1 MKQRKANRLKN
12 YDYSQNN
19 YYYITTC
26 THNMREYFG
35 QVSNEIMT
43 INNFGEIVEKCW
55 LDLSSHYQNCIL
67 DEYVVMPNHFH
78 GIVIIDN
85 EREENGY
92 KPFPTSHGLSEIMRG
107 FKTFSSKRIN
117 EEDVLVKFRWQKSFY
132 DRVIRDQKELD
143 NIRSYI
149 VDNPLKW
156 HLDKNNPINLV

>member
-26 THNMREYFG
+26 TYKMHEYFG

-43 INNFGEIVEKCW
+43 INKVGEIVEECW
-55 LDLSSHYQNCIL
+55 LGLSSHYQNCIL

-78 GIVIIDN
+78 GIVIINN
-85 EREENGY
+85 EREGGGC
-92 KPFPTSHGLSEIMRG
+92 KPRHGLSEIMRG

-117 EEDVLVKFRWQKSFY
+117 EEDALVKFRWQKSFY
-132 DRVIRDQKELD
+132 DRVIRSQKELD
-143 NIRSYI
+143 NARLYI
-149 VDNPLKW
+149 ANNPLKW
-156 HLDKNNPINLV
+156 YLNKNNSIN

>member
-1 MKQRKANRLKN
+1 MKPRKANRLKN

-26 THNMREYFG
+26 TYNMREYFG

>member
-78 GIVIIDN
+78 GDCFCYLCLKK
-85 EREENGY
+85 ERLQTAPY
-92 KPFPTSHGLSEIMRG
+92 LIM
-107 FKTFSSKRIN
+107 F
-117 EEDVLVKFRWQKSFY
+117 
-132 DRVIRDQKELD
+132 
-143 NIRSYI
+143 
-149 VDNPLKW
+149 
-156 HLDKNNPINLV
+156 